1 MLLSHENS
9 IVKEISLIE
18 CPKNEDLYKSTG
30 MQSEL
35 VAKMSDVDV
44 MEVKELDLPSSLIKY
59 TMGMVF
65 YLLVDKK

>member
-1 MLLSHENS
+1 
-9 IVKEISLIE
+9 
-18 CPKNEDLYKSTG
+18 